1 MCEFFS
7 IEKKR
12 AQGIGFCKILKI
24 FFIFP
29 SEKNQ
34 KSFRDNCFWFWFNKN
49 YKKRIFSQKE
59 VGFRWGFQESLWW
72 VSNNVLF
79 CNFESAFRCFLC
91 MFMKVLKLNISL
103 HVSHKATAGWKEKTK
118 NRNMFFAHRAVFQE
132 RAPKD
137 DYKFTRLVDKWIY
150 GNDPSAGSPTE
161 TLLRLLLP
169 LNDQVWASSHRYS
182 AIASSAPTIP
192 RSH

>member
-34 KSFRDNCFWFWFNKN
+34 KSFRDNCFWFWFNKITRN
-49 YKKRIFSQKE
+49 ASFRKKKLVS
-59 VGFRWGFQESLWW
+59 GGDFRKGCDEF
-72 VSNNVLF
+72 SNNDLF
-79 CNFESAFRCFLC
+79 AISNLLFVVFLC

-103 HVSHKATAGWKEKTK
+103 HVSHKATAG
-118 NRNMFFAHRAVFQE
+118 
-132 RAPKD
+132 
-137 DYKFTRLVDKWIY
+137 
-150 GNDPSAGSPTE
+150 
-161 TLLRLLLP
+161 
-169 LNDQVWASSHRYS
+169 
-182 AIASSAPTIP
+182 
-192 RSH
+192 

>member
-34 KSFRDNCFWFWFNKN
+34 KSFRDNCFWFWFNKITRN
-49 YKKRIFSQKE
+49 ASFRKKKLVSGGDFRKGCDEFQTMTYLQFRICFS
-59 VGFRWGFQESLWW
+59 
-72 VSNNVLF
+72 LF
-79 CNFESAFRCFLC
+79 LVYVYEGTQTEYFASCIPQGNGR
-91 MFMKVLKLNISL
+91 LKGKNQ
-103 HVSHKATAGWKEKTK
+103 
-118 NRNMFFAHRAVFQE
+118 NRNVFSAHRAVFQE

-169 LNDQVWASSHRYS
+169 LNDQV
-182 AIASSAPTIP
+182 
-192 RSH
+192 